1 MERSVEN
8 SSWKAAS
15 DILSGLIPQLAN
27 STRWREYQVWQV
39 WEEVVGEALARKARP
54 SKIHNGKLFV
64 TVSNSALMQ
73 ELQFVKARVRDRL
86 NEKLGAGTVKELQ
99 FFIGQVR
106 DISLREPTPR
116 QLPIPPFTELRL
128 PPLAN
133 PELTAAFE
141 RILDARRRR
150 LTRKGALRG

>member
-1 MERSVEN
+1 M
-8 SSWKAAS
+8 
-15 DILSGLIPQLAN
+15 I
-27 STRWREYQVWQV
+27 
-39 WEEVVGEALARKARP
+39 
-54 SKIHNGKLFV
+54 KL
-64 TVSNSALMQ
+64 
-73 ELQFVKARVRDRL
+73 VKARVRDRL

-116 QLPIPPFTELRL
+116 QLPMPPFTELRL
-128 PPLAN
+128 PPLTN

-150 LTRKGALRG
+150 LTRKGPSRG